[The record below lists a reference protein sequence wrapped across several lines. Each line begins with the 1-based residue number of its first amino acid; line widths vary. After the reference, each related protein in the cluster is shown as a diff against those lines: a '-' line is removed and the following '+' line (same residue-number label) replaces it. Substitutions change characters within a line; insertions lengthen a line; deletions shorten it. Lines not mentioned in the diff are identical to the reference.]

1 MSDAAEQNLS
11 VSDLGSIN
19 IDVESVDGSPF
30 MARVNW
36 HGQWCFLCGFLKGCN
51 TSKPFYL
58 LFIGG
63 EQAVILLAVQ
73 IESRKLTSSF
83 IMNIIIYLIDFI

>member
-30 MARVNW
+30 MARVSW
-36 HGQWCFLCGFLKGCN
+36 RGQWCFLRRLLKGCN
-51 TSKPFYL
+51 TSEPFYL

-63 EQAVILLAVQ
+63 EQAVISLAVQ
-73 IESRKLTSSF
+73 IESRKVL
-83 IMNIIIYLIDFI
+83 LLLL